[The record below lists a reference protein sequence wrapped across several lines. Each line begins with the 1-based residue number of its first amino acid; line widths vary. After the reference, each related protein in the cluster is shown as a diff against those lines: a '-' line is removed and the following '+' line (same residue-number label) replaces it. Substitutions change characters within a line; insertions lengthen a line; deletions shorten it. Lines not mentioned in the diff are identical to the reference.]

1 MCNLLGIVLSFAGA
15 VLIALWGFSFRVENG
30 HLAFSPE
37 LAKVFIPL
45 GRVGFVVFGL
55 GFLLQLI
62 HQCCLIS

>member
-1 MCNLLGIVLSFAGA
+1 MCYLLGIVLSFVGA
-15 VLIALWGFSFRVENG
+15 VLIALWGFSFRTENE

-45 GRVGFVVFGL
+45 GRVGFVLFSL

-62 HQCCLIS
+62 HECCLLS

>member
-1 MCNLLGIVLSFAGA
+1 MCLLLGIALSFLGA
-15 VLIALWGFSFRVENG
+15 VLIALWGFSFRIVNE

-45 GRVGFVVFGL
+45 GRVGFVIFSL

-62 HQCCLIS
+62 HQCCV

>member
-1 MCNLLGIVLSFAGA
+1 MCLLLGIVLSFLGA
-15 VLIALWGFSFRVENG
+15 VLIALWGFSFRIENK

-45 GRVGFVVFGL
+45 GRVGFVIFSL

-62 HQCCLIS
+62 HHCCV